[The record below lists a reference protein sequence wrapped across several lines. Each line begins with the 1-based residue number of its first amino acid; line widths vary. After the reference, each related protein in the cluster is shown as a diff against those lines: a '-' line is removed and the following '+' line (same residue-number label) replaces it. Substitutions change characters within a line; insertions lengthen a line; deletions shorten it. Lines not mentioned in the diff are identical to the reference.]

1 MNEIQHITF
10 ISKFN
15 FEDILNKN
23 YEEIKILEC
32 LYIWLIKS
40 WNASSYASNDSLLHL
55 YLLISIN
62 YNTITSK
69 NACFASNIQYK
80 F

>member
-32 LYIWLIKS
+32 LYI
-40 WNASSYASNDSLLHL
+40 
-55 YLLISIN
+55 
-62 YNTITSK
+62 
-69 NACFASNIQYK
+69 
-80 F
+80 